1 MLGCIL
7 GVLLCTAFA
16 QQHLPAERVYAK
28 KQIEPIKVNTKGQ
41 GLQNFQQMTEKY
53 FTAGDRLLMPL
64 GFFAVTNHIRK
75 TDEMKRLVENGIT
88 FIHRYTRELTIE
100 RSREDIDNAIKAGI
114 PLAVN
119 LPPMYLSEDLQ
130 WWTTF
135 LRARALVNQKQI
147 IIWYLPEEP
156 GSENLPKLRRLTA
169 LLHKLDKSGRP
180 VMTYL
185 KSTNPSVLT
194 EASKF
199 MDCLVYGAY
208 PGHGW
213 TGGARLRIA
222 IKMNLAYSCGVPA
235 VIAAQEAFKTKSG
248 WTKPEHVMFDT
259 YLALIHG
266 ARGIMWYGYHYARDN
281 PELLDAVLARAR
293 ILNGPEY
300 LGEVFLKGE
309 DNQNI
314 QALVV
319 EGPTVFPDSVSK
331 SKKMYLGGKIYPSIN
346 WRAFNHRGNT
356 YLVMVNGCEMIR
368 ESNPNASER
377 DLTVKIEFRG
387 FDADSNSKIALLD
400 GQSEYSY
407 LKSGLLTVTIKPLG
421 VAVFKITPDN
431 SCSNMFTH
439 EHQKD

>member
-1 MLGCIL
+1 MKSKYLIL
-7 GVLLCTAFA
+7 FSLLAVFSTVFAEIEMPGNFKNAPAFQIDPIGVD
-16 QQHLPAERVYAK
+16 
-28 KQIEPIKVNTKGQ
+28 IKNPRSAD
-41 GLQNFQQMTEKY
+41 FQQKIEKH
-53 FTAGDRLLMPL
+53 FAAEERLLMPL
-64 GFFAVTNHIRK
+64 GVFAVTNHIRK
-75 TDEMKRLVENGIT
+75 TDEMKRLVKNGMT
-88 FIHRYTRELTIE
+88 FIHRYTKELTIK

-119 LPPMYLSEDLQ
+119 LPPMYLPEDLQ

-135 LRARALVNQKQI
+135 LQARALVDQKQI

-156 GSENLPKLRRLTA
+156 GSENLPKLRQLTA

-185 KSTNPSVLT
+185 KSTNRSVLT

-208 PGHGW
+208 PGHGRAEA
-213 TGGARLRIA
+213 ARLRIA
-222 IKMNLAYSCGVPA
+222 IKMNLAYSCGAPA
-235 VIAAQEAFKTKSG
+235 VIVAQEAFKTKSG
-248 WTKPEHVMFDT
+248 WTKPEHVTFDT
-259 YLALIHG
+259 YLALIYG
-266 ARGIMWYGYHYARDN
+266 ARGIMWYGYHFARDN
-281 PELLDAVLARAR
+281 PELLDAVLARTR

-331 SKKMYLGGKIYPSIN
+331 SKKMCLGGKIYPSIN
-346 WRAFNHRGNT
+346 WRAYNHRGNT
-356 YLVMVNGCEMIR
+356 YLVMVNGCEMIK
-368 ESNPNASER
+368 ESNPNASEE

-387 FDADSNSKIALLD
+387 FNADSEVALLD
-400 GQSEYSY
+400 GESRYNWDSGK
-407 LKSGLLTVTIKPLG
+407 LKVELKPLG
-421 VAVFKITPDN
+421 AAVFKFFSSVD
-431 SCSNMFTH
+431 
-439 EHQKD
+439 K

>member
-1 MLGCIL
+1 MAVLICVVFAEFGL
-7 GVLLCTAFA
+7 TNRVEPTSVGVDSQRA
-16 QQHLPAERVYAK
+16 QD
-28 KQIEPIKVNTKGQ
+28 
-41 GLQNFQQMTEKY
+41 FQKIVEKH

-100 RSREDIDNAIKAGI
+100 RSHEDIDNAIKAGI

-119 LPPMYLSEDLQ
+119 LPPMYLPEDLQ

-135 LRARALVNQKQI
+135 LQARALVDQKQI

-156 GSENLPKLRRLTA
+156 GLKNLSKLRQLTE
-169 LLHKLDKSGRP
+169 LLHKLDRSQRP

-185 KSTNPSVLT
+185 KSTSPLVLT

-222 IKMNLAYSCGVPA
+222 RRMNRAYSCGAPA
-235 VIAAQEAFKTKSG
+235 VIAAQEAFKTTSG

-259 YLALIHG
+259 YLALIYG

-281 PELLDAVLARAR
+281 PELLDAVLARTL

-300 LGEVFLKGE
+300 LGEVFIRGE

-314 QALVV
+314 QARVV

-346 WRAFNHRGNT
+346 WRAYNHRGNT
-356 YLVMVNGCEMIR
+356 YLIMVNGCEMIK
-368 ESNPNASER
+368 ESNPNASEK
-377 DLTVKIEFRG
+377 DLTVRIEFRG
-387 FDADSNSKIALLD
+387 FGDDSKIVLLD
-400 GQSEYSY
+400 GGSKYSY
-407 LKSGLLTVTIKPLG
+407 QSGTLLVTLKPLG
-421 VAVFKITPDN
+421 VAVFRAT
-431 SCSNMFTH
+431 
-439 EHQKD
+439 Q